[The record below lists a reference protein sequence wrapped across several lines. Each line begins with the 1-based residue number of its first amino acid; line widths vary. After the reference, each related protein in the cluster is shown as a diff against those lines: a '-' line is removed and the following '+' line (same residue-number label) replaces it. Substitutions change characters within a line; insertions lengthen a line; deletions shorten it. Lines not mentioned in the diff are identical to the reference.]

1 VGKSEPALLP
11 LAESVADGSSV
22 DWQEAEARATTDEQA
37 VIRQLRVLASLAAI
51 HRSLPGGSDAGPR
64 AGERRTTSPAIGSWA
79 ELSLVERLGGGTFG
93 EVYRAW
99 DRHLEREVALKLL
112 RLDELS
118 DDPQTSRIAR
128 EGRLLA
134 RVRHPN
140 VITVHGVE
148 IHEGRV
154 GLCMELVRGTTLE
167 DVLRKRGP
175 FSAREAA
182 LVGIDLCGALAAVHG
197 AGLIHRDVKAQNVM
211 REDGGRIV
219 LMDLGTGRDSRP
231 DLGFGLPDLAGTP
244 LYLAPEIFD
253 GAPASERT
261 DLYSLGVLLY
271 HLVTG
276 TFPVPATTVHEL
288 RDGQAR
294 GAAVR
299 LRDAR
304 ADLPSSFVR
313 VVDRAIDRDP
323 TRRYASAGALEADL
337 LQALNE
343 TSATADAAQ
352 PAGSAPWR
360 FFAGRREL
368 AGALALSVLALITL
382 IWWSVAHR
390 PVPLA
395 PRTIRSI
402 AVLPLANLSGD
413 VSQEFFADGMTDVL
427 IGNLAKIRA
436 LRVISRTSVMQYKG
450 VRSPLKDVAR
460 ALNVDAVLEG
470 SVQRVADRVRIS
482 VDLVHVATDR
492 HVWVNSYER
501 DVGDVLALQSEVART
516 IAREVQ
522 AQLTPQEEASFVAAA
537 AAPQLNS
544 AAQDAYL
551 QGRYYWSKRTP
562 DGLQQALD
570 YFRQASALAPN
581 FAPAYAGQ
589 ADTYNLLPGN
599 MPPAV
604 AYPLAKAAAAKAL
617 ELDPTRA
624 EAHASMAFATFVFDR
639 DWTAAEAA
647 FQRALQHQPSYP
659 TAHQWYG
666 DFLEVMQRFGEASAH
681 LEQAAALDPLSTAIA
696 VDIGSLPLFEGRV
709 DEAMTRLRTTVE
721 RHPGAPGARYYLAV
735 CYELKGMLAEAA
747 AETSLGLDVAPQH
760 AFLRSEKGRLAA
772 LEGRRS
778 EALKIIADLA
788 ADPSGGAAQSAI
800 AYVYAALGDT
810 DHMFEALRRAEA
822 ERLPSLLWL
831 ASDQLFVPFR
841 TDPRFIAILN
851 RLRLPH

>member
-1 VGKSEPALLP
+1 LLP
-11 LAESVADGSSV
+11 LAESVADGSAV
-22 DWQEAEARATTDEQA
+22 DWHEAEAHATTDEQA
-37 VIRQLRVLASLAAI
+37 VIRQLRVLANLAAI
-51 HRSLPGGSDAGPR
+51 HRSLPAASDGGPHAGD
-64 AGERRTTSPAIGSWA
+64 RRTSSPAIGSWA
-79 ELSLVERLGGGTFG
+79 DLSLVERLGGGTFG

-112 RLDELS
+112 RLDDLS

-182 LVGIDLCGALAAVHG
+182 LVGIDLCGALAAIHG

-231 DLGFGLPDLAGTP
+231 DRTFGLPDLAGTP

-276 TFPVPATTVHEL
+276 SFPVPATTVDEL
-288 RDGQAR
+288 RDAQAR
-294 GAAVR
+294 GAVVR

-304 ADLPSSFVR
+304 ADLPTMFVQ
-313 VVDRAIDRDP
+313 VVDRAISRDP
-323 TRRYASAGALEADL
+323 QGRYTSAGALEADL
-337 LQALNE
+337 VEALRG
-343 TSATADAAQ
+343 TADIQPLNTPGEAAVRR
-352 PAGSAPWR
+352 PLTWFRRGPLSAPV
-360 FFAGRREL
+360 A
-368 AGALALSVLALITL
+368 AVLALTAAAVVGYFSWNL
-382 IWWSVAHR
+382 AYR
-390 PVPLA
+390 PVPLSA
-395 PRTIRSI
+395 RAIRSI
-402 AVLPLANLSGD
+402 AVLPLANMSGD
-413 VSQEFFADGMTDVL
+413 ASQDFFADGMTDVL
-427 IGNLAKIRA
+427 IGNLARIRA

-492 HVWVNSYER
+492 HVWVGSYER
-501 DVGDVLALQSEVART
+501 DLRDVLALQSEVART

-522 AQLTPQEEASFVAAA
+522 AQLTPQEEAGFAAA
-537 AAPQLNS
+537 AAAMPLNS

-562 DGLQQALD
+562 EGIQQALE
-570 YFRQASALAPN
+570 YFRQAAALAPQ

-589 ADTYNLLPGN
+589 ADAYNLLPGR
-599 MPPAV
+599 MPAEV

-617 ELDPTRA
+617 ELDPTLA
-624 EAHASMAFATFVFDR
+624 EAHTSMAFATFVFDR
-639 DWTAAEAA
+639 DWPRAEAG
-647 FQRALQHQPSYP
+647 FQRAVEMNPGYA
-659 TAHQWYG
+659 TAHHWYG
-666 DFLEVMQRFGEASAH
+666 EFLSVVGRLEEASR
-681 LEQAAALDPLSTAIA
+681 EFNQAAALDPLSPPIDVEVGSILILQGRLDDAI
-696 VDIGSLPLFEGRV
+696 
-709 DEAMTRLRTTVE
+709 TRLRGTVG
-721 RHPGAPGARYYLAV
+721 RHPADVGAHYYLAV
-735 CYELKGMLAEAA
+735 AYELKGMLPEAA
-747 AETSLGLDVAPQH
+747 AETRRGLEAAPQNV
-760 AFLRSEKGRLAA
+760 FLLSELGRIAA
-772 LEGRRS
+772 LEGRRAD
-778 EALKIIADLA
+778 ALKIVADMA
-788 ADPSGGAAQSAI
+788 SVPRGPFSQAMI

-810 DHMFEALRRAEA
+810 DRMFAALERAESD
-822 ERLPSLLWL
+822 RSPQLLWL
-831 ASDQLFVPFR
+831 RTDPVFAPFR
-841 TDPRFIAILN
+841 TDPRFTRMLD
-851 RLRLPH
+851 RLRLAP